1 MQSIA
6 VFCGSSD
13 HVPAQYI
20 RLAEETGRTL
30 AQRGYQ
36 LVYGAGKTGLMG
48 AVADGALAA
57 GGTVIGV
64 ITKQMNTPALVHT
77 GLSRLEVTPDM
88 LSRKAR
94 MIDLADSFIVL
105 PGGYG
110 TLDELFEVAVGLQL
124 GIHQKPVGLLD
135 SAGFYQPL
143 LAALRHMSQAGF
155 IPSAHLAL
163 LQVDDEIHPLLA
175 KMEAFQAP
183 RDSIRAWLREDQA

>member
-6 VFCGSSD
+6 IFCGSSD
-13 HVPAQYI
+13 HVPSQYF
-20 RLAEETGRTL
+20 RLAEEAGRTL
-30 AQRGYQ
+30 AQRGYR

-64 ITKQMNTPALVHT
+64 ITEQMNTPALVHT
-77 GLSRLEVTPDM
+77 GLSRLEVAPDM

-94 MIDLADSFIVL
+94 MIDLADGFIVL

-110 TLDELFEVAVGLQL
+110 TLDELFEVVVGLQL
-124 GIHQKPVGLLD
+124 GIYQKPVGLLN

-143 LAALRHMSQAGF
+143 IAALHHMSQAGF
-155 IPSAHLAL
+155 IPQAHLSLIQVADEVHRL
-163 LQVDDEIHPLLA
+163 LE
-175 KMEAFQAP
+175 KMETFEAP
-183 RDSIRAWLREDQA
+183 NDSIRAWLRED